1 MLNTDLI
8 TPSKRVMNNNPGR
21 TTSLGSPHLPSKGVV
36 SECCPTRMPNTLPST
51 IILKKPVPEKVA
63 DLPSLTNRVVSVKH
77 PKGQKNNSKMSQD
90 ERWDLHF
97 EALKQYKESGGTCS
111 VPKRCNWTRMRLGRW
126 VCEQRIAH
134 NRGKLVQEQFQ
145 HLEKLGFHWNGTEH
159 YHAKLEQNFSD
170 FFMELVKY
178 KEAHIIYVCLA
189 ITQKILN
196 WGGGWKASVPDANPP
211 QNVSNS

>member
-1 MLNTDLI
+1 
-8 TPSKRVMNNNPGR
+8 
-21 TTSLGSPHLPSKGVV
+21 
-36 SECCPTRMPNTLPST
+36 MPNTLPST
-51 IILKKPVPEKVA
+51 SILKKPVPEKVA

-90 ERWDLHF
+90 EKWDLHF

-134 NRGKLVQEQFQ
+134 NRGKLVQERFQ

-178 KEAHIIYVCLA
+178 KEAHGNLC
-189 ITQKILN
+189 
-196 WGGGWKASVPDANPP
+196 VPCNYPENPKLGRWVESQRARCKP
-211 QNVSNS
+211 STERYKLLEELGFWS